1 LLELEQQGHRILDLP
16 MEWKEDASSRMRVVV
31 TASKDLKELLRI
43 RWRRFFL
50 GQETGGLGRVDLP
63 KGGRLFNQE

>member
-1 LLELEQQGHRILDLP
+1 
-16 MEWKEDASSRMRVVV
+16 MEWKEDAASRMRVVV

-50 GQETGGLGRVDLP
+50 GQETGGLGRVEEDYIT
-63 KGGRLFNQE
+63 KNSTKATKK